1 MNKAKSMASFI
12 NRRLI
17 LITILSAF
25 IASGLSAVY
34 TLVEFNFS
42 VKPELLK
49 KANAIAQSVHDDL
62 TTAVDAGVPFDQ
74 IRGMDAYLKD
84 SLDKYPEL
92 TFVAVTQG
100 DTVLYKAG
108 EVSNLDL
115 ADDKTFEK
123 SSTQYL
129 GASLLDRFSVVVK
142 ELPLL
147 FESSFLGN
155 SPQSDVFRLDIDTS
169 GQTAGR
175 VYVGLSATYV
185 QSQLTDIFFD
195 IAIVLVAVLLVCFEV
210 VMVVVMFYISGPLEE
225 SESIL
230 KRQVKGDFSVNE
242 SVATHGTIAHLLTA
256 SIRIHVNCKAA
267 SAACS
272 GCSTAKVR

>member
-100 DTVLYKAG
+100 DTVL
-108 EVSNLDL
+108 
-115 ADDKTFEK
+115 
-123 SSTQYL
+123 
-129 GASLLDRFSVVVK
+129 
-142 ELPLL
+142 
-147 FESSFLGN
+147 
-155 SPQSDVFRLDIDTS
+155 
-169 GQTAGR
+169 
-175 VYVGLSATYV
+175 
-185 QSQLTDIFFD
+185 
-195 IAIVLVAVLLVCFEV
+195 
-210 VMVVVMFYISGPLEE
+210 
-225 SESIL
+225 
-230 KRQVKGDFSVNE
+230 
-242 SVATHGTIAHLLTA
+242 
-256 SIRIHVNCKAA
+256 
-267 SAACS
+267 
-272 GCSTAKVR
+272 